1 LYGLGATLCGDVC
14 FATDEFLMS
23 EGQQSVEELV
33 SEFSDRVRARGSRL
47 TNQRVKIAKM
57 FYENDEHVS
66 IDELYARVRDAHP
79 EIGYATVYRTLKLM
93 VDCEMATAH
102 QFDSGRL
109 RFERYHEDEHHD
121 HLICTECNGITEFE
135 DDRIEELQEEVARK
149 LGFQLTS
156 HKMELYGICKLCQG
170 S

>member
-1 LYGLGATLCGDVC
+1 MPD
-14 FATDEFLMS
+14 S
-23 EGQQSVEELV
+23 RHSVDSLV
-33 SEFSDRVRARGSRL
+33 SEFSARVRARGSRL

-57 FYENDEHVS
+57 FYENDQHVS
-66 IDELYARVRDAHP
+66 IDELYARVRAAHP

-109 RFERYHEDEHHD
+109 RFERYHEDDHHD
-121 HLICTECNGITEFE
+121 HLICTKCKGITEFE
-135 DDRIEELQEEVARK
+135 DDRIEELQEEVARN

-156 HKMELYGICKLCQG
+156 HKMELYGLCTDCQEP
-170 S
+170 